1 MMMEKYL
8 LHFIDFQG
16 YQLIIHFFEKERT
29 KKEVFDF
36 KNSHHSYKKLNL
48 LKLKDSF
55 AFYETENTIYYVTAN
70 KEGGDM
76 GFETRGKRM
85 ISYLVS
91 QHLVYFY
98 FQYFQIYYRKF
109 HQAYEIEKNFS
120 IQCIQSLIETAVL
133 EKVSDIHLE
142 IFEEYSQIRFR
153 VDGKLTRIAMISSES
168 HTTMIS
174 QIKILSKLN
183 IVEKRLPQDGS
194 FSLMIQKRKID
205 FRVSILPNIYGEKL
219 VIRILDRNNS
229 KFDLENLGFLTGQ
242 LNMIRKVLSSSAGI
256 ILNCGPTGSGK
267 TTTLYSF
274 LEYKNK
280 EDTNMVTIEDPVE
293 YHLDGITQITCK
305 EEIGLNFSTIL
316 KSLLRQDPD
325 IIMIGEIRDSETAEL
340 AIKAALTGHLV
351 FSSIHAK
358 DSIQCIDRLCNLGI
372 SPFLIANSLLM
383 ILSQRLLRKNCFYCK
398 VENDNT
404 KQLLSLIG
412 MNRQEEMK
420 SYHSLGC
427 SCCNYKGYSGRIGIY
442 EIFLANEYN
451 RNWILCRDGRTETK
465 PQLVSLQENALEK
478 VKLGI
483 ISLEEMI
490 GVI

>member
-1 MMMEKYL
+1 MRMEKYL
-8 LHFIDFQG
+8 LHFIDFQK
-16 YQLIIHFFEKERT
+16 YRLVIHFFRKEKNEI
-29 KKEVFDF
+29 EVFDLT
-36 KNSHHSYKKLNL
+36 NSDYSYKKFNL
-48 LKLKDSF
+48 LKIKDSF
-55 AFYETENTIYYVTAN
+55 VFYETKSKIYHIAAN
-70 KEGGDM
+70 KKGGGM
-76 GFETRGKRM
+76 TFETSGKRV
-85 ISYLVS
+85 IYYLVS
-91 QHLVYFY
+91 QCLLDFY

-109 HQAYEIEKNFS
+109 QQTCMAEKNFS
-120 IQCIQSLIETAVL
+120 IQCIQNLIETAVL
-133 EKVSDIHLE
+133 ERVSDIHLE

-153 VDGKLTRIAMISSES
+153 IDGKLTIIAMISSES
-168 HTTMIS
+168 HATMIS

-194 FSLMIQKRKID
+194 FSLTIQGKKID

-219 VIRILDRNNS
+219 VIRILDRNNT
-229 KFDLENLGFLTGQ
+229 KFDLENLGFLSGQ
-242 LNMIRKVLSSSAGI
+242 LSEIKKVLSSNGGI

-274 LEYKNK
+274 LQYKNR
-280 EDTNMVTIEDPVE
+280 EDMNIVTIEDPVE
-293 YHLDGITQITCK
+293 FHLDGITQITCK
-305 EEIGLNFSTIL
+305 EEIGLNFSVIL
-316 KSLLRQDPD
+316 RSLLRQDPD
-325 IIMIGEIRDSETAEL
+325 VIMIGEIRDSETAEL

-358 DSIQCIDRLCNLGI
+358 NSIQCIDRLCNLGI

-383 ILSQRLLRKNCFYCK
+383 ILSQRLLRKNCPDCQ
-398 VENDNT
+398 VENKNT
-404 KQLLSLIG
+404 KQLLSFMELKQ
-412 MNRQEEMK
+412 QEEMT

-427 SCCNYKGYSGRIGIY
+427 SHCDYKGYLGRIGIY

-451 RNWILCRDGRTETK
+451 RNWILCRDRKREEK